1 MKTLTN
7 SQHIAETLNVHL
19 QKALDLQQGDN
30 IVIQVTNSRILQDSR
45 LIRRFDVF
53 VALAGHDLNGIDFI
67 ESAIKNGASA
77 VVIDEACFVEQE
89 SENNIPDKD
98 GIPNNTKRD
107 LVEQLQKAHPEVIFI
122 CVPELRAQLADL
134 CKSFYF
140 PVGQPMPIIGI
151 TGTNGKTSIS
161 HLLAQIAELS
171 LDKPIFKQASSTN
184 HEQNQDSNQ
193 QHGSVGSCAVIG
205 TMGTGHYQSMVP
217 SNNTTPGITDV
228 YRLLSEFEQDPNHT
242 FKAVAMEVSS
252 HALAQGRVDG
262 LSFETAVFTNLTHEH
277 LDYHGTMDA
286 YFNEKAKLFIKHR
299 PNNSVINIDD
309 EYGLKLVDIL
319 PQEQRIIAVGETKK
333 TLGFEEYVW
342 IKQIDCHAY
351 GLQVELDWQIGGS
364 HECTTLNLPLYGAF
378 NAANIA
384 AVFATAVVSGW
395 SFDSQKFTEL
405 TPVPGRL
412 ELFVE
417 PNKPI
422 AIVDYAHTPD
432 ALEASLKAAKQHLSG
447 RLILVFGCGG
457 DRDTSKRPLMAK
469 VAEKYANSV
478 IVTND
483 NPRTESQEQIV
494 SDIMAG
500 FETPAQH
507 QVEYD
512 RKEAIQLALQQAEE
526 GDAVLIAGKGHEA
539 YQIIGKQV
547 FDYDE
552 RAFVAGLLSSAQ
564 EGIL

>member
-7 SQHIAETLNVHL
+7 YQDIALELQSHILQHQLGQRNLGQHSEDQSN
-19 QKALDLQQGDN
+19 QAL
-30 IVIQVTNSRILQDSR
+30 NSRILQDSR
-45 LIRRFDVF
+45 QIRRFDVF
-53 VALAGHDLNGIDFI
+53 VALAGHDLNGLDYVNAAI
-67 ESAIKNGASA
+67 ENGASA
-77 VVIDEACFVEQE
+77 VIIDEACFDQQE
-89 SENNIPDKD
+89 ELSADQEPSALEKILSELKSN
-98 GIPNNTKRD
+98 
-107 LVEQLQKAHPEVIFI
+107 APEVLFI
-122 CVPELRAQLADL
+122 TVPALRTGLADL
-134 CKSFYF
+134 CRAFYF
-140 PVGQPMPIIGI
+140 RDGQPLPVIGI

-171 LDKPIFKQASSTN
+171 CENSTN
-184 HEQNQDSNQ
+184 QQDK
-193 QHGSVGSCAVIG
+193 GSCAVIG
-205 TMGTGHYQSMVP
+205 TMGTGHYQALVP

-228 YRLLSEFEQDPNHT
+228 YRLMSEFAEDPNHQ
-242 FKAVAMEVSS
+242 FKALAMEVSS

-262 LSFETAVFTNLTHEH
+262 LNFETAVFTNLTHEH
-277 LDYHGTMDA
+277 LDYHGSMDA
-286 YFNEKAKLFIKHR
+286 YFNEKAKLFLAYQ
-299 PNNSVINIDD
+299 PQNSIINIDD
-309 EYGLKLVDIL
+309 DYGLKLVDLL
-319 PQEQRIIAVGETKK
+319 PTEQRVIAVGETKQ
-333 TLGFEEYVW
+333 TLAFEEYVW
-342 IKQIDCHAY
+342 IKQIDCHSY

-364 HECTTLNLPLYGAF
+364 HETTILNLPLYGAF

-384 AVFATAVVSGW
+384 AVFATAIVSGW

-417 PNKPI
+417 PEMPI

-432 ALEASLKAAKQHLSG
+432 ALEASLIAAKQHLSG
-447 RLILVFGCGG
+447 QLILVFGCGG
-457 DRDTSKRPLMAK
+457 DRDSGKRPLMAK

-500 FETPAQH
+500 FENPTRH
-507 QVEYD
+507 LVEFD
-512 RKEAIQLALQQAEE
+512 RKLAIQMALQKANV

-539 YQIIGKQV
+539 YQIIGKQK

-552 RAFVAGLLSSAQ
+552 RAYVAGLLSAAQ
-564 EGIL
+564 ESNL